1 MRLVWTVAYPEA
13 VAAIVVVPGVNV
25 VLNFATANVSP
36 LLMVI
41 VGATL
46 PTLVS
51 DVERLMVV
59 SWSALA
65 GLELESWS
73 CTNTHS

>member
-1 MRLVWTVAYPEA
+1 MMRLVWTVAYPEA

-41 VGATL
+41 LGSTL

-51 DVERLMVV
+51 DVDRLMVV
-59 SWSALA
+59 S
-65 GLELESWS
+65 
-73 CTNTHS
+73 

>member
-25 VLNFATANVSP
+25 VLNFATANVFP

-41 VGATL
+41 VGLTL

-51 DVERLMVV
+51 DVDRLMVV
-59 SWSALA
+59 S
-65 GLELESWS
+65 
-73 CTNTHS
+73 